1 MAESLL
7 LPVVRGVVGKAAGAL
22 VQSVTR
28 MCGVDGDRHKLER
41 QLLAVQ
47 CKLSDAEAKSET
59 SPAVKRWMKDLKAV
73 TYEADDVLDDFHY
86 EALRRDAQIGDSTTD
101 KVLGYF
107 TPHSPLLFRVAM
119 SKKLN
124 SVLKKINE
132 LVEEMNKFGLVER
145 ADQATV
151 HVIHPQ
157 THSGL
162 DSLMEIVGRDDDKE
176 MVVNLLLEQRSRRMV
191 EVLPIVGMGGLGKTT
206 LAKMVYN
213 DTRVQPHFELPMW
226 LCVSDDFNVVSL
238 VRSIIELATRENCTL
253 PDRIELLRSRLHEV
267 VGRKRYLLVLDDVW
281 NEEEHKWEE
290 MRPLLHSAGA
300 PGSVVLVTT
309 RSQRV
314 ASIMGTVPAHT
325 LSYLNHDDSWE
336 LFRKKAFS
344 KEEEEQQPEFAEIG
358 NRIVKK
364 CKGLPLALKTMGGL
378 MSSKKRIQEWE
389 AIAGSKSWED
399 VGTTNEILSILKL
412 SYRHLPLEMK
422 QCFAFCAIF
431 PKDYQMER
439 DKLVQ
444 LWIANNFI
452 QEEGMMDLEER
463 GQFVF
468 NELAWRSFFQ
478 DVKVESFHVGIKQ
491 TYKSITCY
499 MHDLMHDLAKSVTE
513 ECVDAQDLNQQK
525 ASMKDVRH
533 LMSSAK
539 LQENSELFKHVGP
552 LHTLLSPYWSKSSPL
567 PRNIKR
573 LNLTSLRAL
582 HNDKLNVSPK
592 ALASITHLRYL
603 DISHSSE
610 LENLPDSVCM
620 LYSLQTLRLNGC
632 EKLQHLPEG
641 VRFMSKLRHL
651 YLVGCHSLK
660 GMPPRIGQLKNLR
673 TLTTFVVDTK
683 DGCGLE
689 ELKDLHHLGGRLELF
704 NLKAIQSGSNAREA
718 NLHIQE
724 NVTELLLHWCHDIFE
739 HSGRD
744 FDIDV
749 VNNKKE
755 ILEFSLPPS
764 RLETLRVWGSGHIEM
779 SSWMKKPQIFLCLKE
794 LHMSECWRCKDLP
807 PLWQSVSLESL
818 SLSCLD
824 NLTTLSSGI
833 DMAVPGCNGCL
844 EIFPKLKKINLHY
857 LPNLEKWM
865 DNEVTSVMFP
875 ELKELKI
882 YNCPKLVNIPKAPI
896 LRELD
901 IFQCRIALNSLSHL
915 TSLTQLNY
923 VGDCGVSMDLVIP
936 IRSWPSLVTLE
947 LTSLWNLLLP
957 EEQQTTMPPL
967 ESIRKLS
974 IRYSSCFF
982 SPNSSNWPFGFWDCF
997 AFVEEL
1003 SIASCDDLVHWP
1015 VKELRS
1021 LNSLRYVKINDCKNL
1036 TSSSSEEFLFLSGL
1050 ETLYIGFCSNLLEIP
1065 KLPASLETL
1074 CINGCTSLVSL
1085 PLNLARLEK
1094 LRELRLFYCSSLR
1107 NLPDVMDGLT
1117 GLQELCVRQCP
1128 GVETLPQSLLQRL
1141 PNLRKLM
1148 TLGSHKLDKR
1158 CRRGGEYW
1166 EYVSNIPCLNIDFI
1180 EERQNKG
1187 FAKRFLPCCSAL
1199 N

>member
-1 MAESLL
+1 
-7 LPVVRGVVGKAAGAL
+7 
-22 VQSVTR
+22 

-73 TYEADDVLDDFHY
+73 AYEADDVLDDFHY

-176 MVVNLLLEQRSRRMV
+176 MVVNLLLEQRSKRMV
-191 EVLPIVGMGGLGKTT
+191 EVLSIVGMGGLGKTT

-213 DTRVQPHFELPMW
+213 DTRVQQRFELPMW

-238 VRSIIELATRENCTL
+238 VRSIIELATRGNCTL

-290 MRPLLHSAGA
+290 LRPLLHSAGA

-344 KEEEEQQPEFAEIG
+344 KEEEQQPEFAEIG

-468 NELAWRSFFQ
+468 NELVWRSFFQ

-603 DISHSSE
+603 DLSHSSK
-610 LENLPDSVCM
+610 LEHLPDSICM
-620 LYSLQTLRLNGC
+620 LYSLQALRLNGC
-632 EKLQHLPEG
+632 LKLQHLPEG
-641 VRFMSKLRHL
+641 MRFMSKLRHL
-651 YLVGCHSLK
+651 YLIGCHSLK
-660 GMPPRIGQLKNLR
+660 RMPPRIGQLKNLR

-739 HSGRD
+739 YSDHD
-744 FDIDV
+744 FDLDV
-749 VNNKKE
+749 VDNKKE
-755 ILEFSLPPS
+755 IVEFSLPPS
-764 RLETLRVWGSGHIEM
+764 RLETLQVWGSGHIEM
-779 SSWMKKPQIFLCLKE
+779 SSWMKNPAIFLCLKE

-818 SLSCLD
+818 SLSRLD

-833 DMAVPGCNGCL
+833 DMAVPGCNGSL
-844 EIFPKLKKINLHY
+844 EIFPKLKKMHLHY

-915 TSLTQLNY
+915 AALSQLNY
-923 VGDCGVSMDLVIP
+923 VGDWSVSKDLQVIP
-936 IRSWPSLVTLE
+936 IRSWPSLVTLA
-947 LTSLWNLLLP
+947 LASLGNSLLP
-957 EEQQTTMPPL
+957 DEQQTTMPPL
-967 ESIRKLS
+967 ESIQKLS
-974 IRYSSCFF
+974 IWYSSCFF

-1003 SIASCDDLVHWP
+1003 SIVLCDDLVHWP
-1015 VKELRS
+1015 VKELCG
-1021 LNSLRYVKINDCKNL
+1021 LNSLRCVRFSYCKNL
-1036 TSSSSEEFLFLSGL
+1036 TSSSSEESLFPSGL
-1050 ETLYIGFCSNLLEIP
+1050 EKLYIEFCNNLLEIP

-1074 CINGCTSLVSL
+1074 RINECTSLVSL
-1085 PLNLARLEK
+1085 PPNLARLAK
-1094 LRELRLFYCSSLR
+1094 LRDLTLFSCSSLR

-1166 EYVSNIPCLNIDFI
+1166 EYVSNIPCLNRDFI
-1180 EERQNKG
+1180 EER
-1187 FAKRFLPCCSAL
+1187 PC
-1199 N
+1199 